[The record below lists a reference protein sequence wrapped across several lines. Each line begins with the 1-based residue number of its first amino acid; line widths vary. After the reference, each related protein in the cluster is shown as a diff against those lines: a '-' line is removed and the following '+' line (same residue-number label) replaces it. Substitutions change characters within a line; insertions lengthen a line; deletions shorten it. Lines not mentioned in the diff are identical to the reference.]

1 MTVELSDPE
10 MMRYNRQI
18 VLRGFDFEGQEAL
31 KAASVL
37 VVGLGGL
44 GCAAAQYLAAAGVGQ
59 HDAAGFRYRIG
70 LQPAAP
76 DAAQRRD
83 GWPAESGI
91 RPRCAGAHQPPRSVH
106 R

>member
-1 MTVELSDPE
+1 MTVELSDQE

-44 GCAAAQYLAAAGVGQ
+44 GCGAAANHKRGG
-59 HDAAGFRYRIG
+59 GRKNP
-70 LQPAAP
+70 QP
-76 DAAQRRD
+76 DL
-83 GWPAESGI
+83 
-91 RPRCAGAHQPPRSVH
+91 
-106 R
+106 

>member
-37 VVGLGGL
+37 VVGLGGW
-44 GCAAAQYLAAAGVGQ
+44 AA
-59 HDAAGFRYRIG
+59 
-70 LQPAAP
+70 
-76 DAAQRRD
+76 
-83 GWPAESGI
+83 
-91 RPRCAGAHQPPRSVH
+91 PPRSTLP
-106 R
+106 RRA

>member
-44 GCAAAQYLAAAGVGQ
+44 GCG
-59 HDAAGFRYRIG
+59 
-70 LQPAAP
+70 AAP
-76 DAAQRRD
+76 
-83 GWPAESGI
+83 
-91 RPRCAGAHQPPRSVH
+91 
-106 R
+106 

>member
-1 MTVELSDPE
+1 MTVEVSDQE

-44 GCAAAQYLAAAGVGQ
+44 
-59 HDAAGFRYRIG
+59 
-70 LQPAAP
+70 
-76 DAAQRRD
+76 
-83 GWPAESGI
+83 
-91 RPRCAGAHQPPRSVH
+91 
-106 R
+106 

>member
-44 GCAAAQYLAAAGVGQ
+44 GCA
-59 HDAAGFRYRIG
+59 
-70 LQPAAP
+70 
-76 DAAQRRD
+76 QRRNT
-83 GWPAESGI
+83 WLRRVSA
-91 RPRCAGAHQPPRSVH
+91 A
-106 R
+106 

>member
-1 MTVELSDPE
+1 MTMELSDPE

-44 GCAAAQYLAAAGVGQ
+44 GCAAAHG
-59 HDAAGFRYRIG
+59 
-70 LQPAAP
+70 
-76 DAAQRRD
+76 
-83 GWPAESGI
+83 
-91 RPRCAGAHQPPRSVH
+91 AGAH
-106 R
+106 

>member
-1 MTVELSDPE
+1 MTVELSDQE

-44 GCAAAQYLAAAGVGQ
+44 GCAGPAGPGAGGGGGLA
-59 HDAAGFRYRIG
+59 R
-70 LQPAAP
+70 
-76 DAAQRRD
+76 
-83 GWPAESGI
+83 
-91 RPRCAGAHQPPRSVH
+91 
-106 R
+106 

>member
-1 MTVELSDPE
+1 MTMELSDPE

-44 GCAAAQYLAAAGVGQ
+44 GCAQRNTWLRRASAA
-59 HDAAGFRYRIG
+59 
-70 LQPAAP
+70 
-76 DAAQRRD
+76 
-83 GWPAESGI
+83 
-91 RPRCAGAHQPPRSVH
+91 
-106 R
+106 

>member
-44 GCAAAQYLAAAGVGQ
+44 AA
-59 HDAAGFRYRIG
+59 
-70 LQPAAP
+70 
-76 DAAQRRD
+76 
-83 GWPAESGI
+83 
-91 RPRCAGAHQPPRSVH
+91 PPRSTLL
-106 R
+106 RRA

>member
-44 GCAAAQYLAAAGVGQ
+44 AARRRNTWLRRASAA
-59 HDAAGFRYRIG
+59 
-70 LQPAAP
+70 
-76 DAAQRRD
+76 
-83 GWPAESGI
+83 
-91 RPRCAGAHQPPRSVH
+91 
-106 R
+106 

>member
-44 GCAAAQYLAAAGVGQ
+44 GCAAAQYLAAAG
-59 HDAAGFRYRIG
+59 DAAGFRHRVG
-70 LQPAAP
+70 VQPATP

-83 GWPAESGI
+83 G
-91 RPRCAGAHQPPRSVH
+91 RSA
-106 R
+106 

>member
-37 VVGLGGL
+37 VVG
-44 GCAAAQYLAAAGVGQ
+44 VE
-59 HDAAGFRYRIG
+59 
-70 LQPAAP
+70 PATP

-83 GWPAESGI
+83 GWSAESGI
-91 RPRCAGAHQPPRSVH
+91 CAHGAGAN
-106 R
+106 